1 MSFTPGRGAIKW
13 LLVGWVTAIKF
24 KLSIWTRCMCPN
36 RKTKKRYFLAACFT
50 SDEYYTTFR
59 KKPTISMESVQI
71 SIKFSVNVE
80 KLDIFCS
87 WWRLMKCLR
96 VSKGYVAASLLFL
109 DNGQTMEYWWNE
121 TFK

>member
-1 MSFTPGRGAIKW
+1 
-13 LLVGWVTAIKF
+13 
-24 KLSIWTRCMCPN
+24 
-36 RKTKKRYFLAACFT
+36 
-50 SDEYYTTFR
+50 
-59 KKPTISMESVQI
+59 MESVQI